1 MSLFPTSGIHNYR
14 YPELSARFFSSQFSM
29 ITGYCLFHGR
39 QPDAVMQDI
48 LFRSEISAGAV
59 FSRCSMITVAY
70 TDLEHFLYIGYVK
83 AYVPLPFRYFPTGFQ
98 CIFKQVPKN
107 DRQMTAPER
116 KGCRNKYVCFKFY
129 PIFYRKGIFMVYQ
142 GIHHNV
148 TASGYFR
155 CSVTDSVME
164 HPLYEQFRFFCF
176 PLLYCTQ
183 KS

>member
-70 TDLEHFLYIGYVK
+70 TDLEHFLHIGYVK

-129 PIFYRKGIFMVYQ
+129 PIFTARAYLWFTRNPPQCYRFGILPM
-142 GIHHNV
+142 
-148 TASGYFR
+148 
-155 CSVTDSVME
+155 
-164 HPLYEQFRFFCF
+164 FC
-176 PLLYCTQ
+176 Y
-183 KS
+183 